1 MRTFFPAILFAAL
14 LFSGCSAGLAPEQLP
29 TQTSTNLHADRLHID
44 VRPLSPY
51 ATEAEQADAEPRPC
65 TGSFV
70 EHELP
75 HVTGTAFERVT
86 YFTSN
91 GAGLA
96 VGDLDNDGDEDFV
109 LANLLGPNQ
118 IFWNEGGWQF
128 RPQLLLDG
136 SLRGLALV
144 DVDGDG
150 WLDITATS
158 RVGEVKFWRN
168 RGDLTDEGRQFSDLQ
183 EPTPLPGVRGF
194 AYSLQWGDLDR
205 DGDLDLVTAS
215 YDASL
220 EKQIGRRA
228 LDANNLNGVFV
239 YENRAGHFLPTR
251 IADHAQAL
259 ALQLLDVN
267 GDRRLDILVGN
278 DFDTRDAVYLGQ
290 RDGSWLAVEPFA
302 TTTFSTMSFDSGD
315 IDNDGQWELFAADMH
330 PYSEEPE
337 IMRQWL
343 PVMETMPP
351 PSPEDG
357 PQVMANVLQ
366 ERQGDGWV
374 DQAEAWLIPYSGWS
388 WSAQFGDL
396 DQDGLL
402 DLYIVNGMTAME
414 IFRHLPGDELVE
426 ENQAYRNDGG
436 NRFDPAPE
444 WKLNSTAGG
453 RGMSMADLDGDGDL
467 DVLINNLRSPSQ
479 LFENQLCSGRSL
491 LVDLRHP
498 ATGNTRALGAE
509 LLLHTST
516 GIYRRSVQA
525 AGGYLSGRSARQ
537 HFGLSDGTRIN
548 ALEIRWPDHTVSV
561 IDGRQLQPDSWLTV
575 VRGDATSDQPSEAT
589 VHSAQPSK
597 QVQHSFRNGKA
608 D

>member
-1 MRTFFPAILFAAL
+1 MRTIFPALLVAAL
-14 LFSGCSAGLAPEQLP
+14 LLCACSPGFGFDNPQGSTSYSALSDSLSITVNPLNLRTASGA
-29 TQTSTNLHADRLHID
+29 
-44 VRPLSPY
+44 
-51 ATEAEQADAEPRPC
+51 QARPC
-65 TGSFV
+65 TGSFA

-118 IFWNEGGWQF
+118 IFWNEGNWNF
-128 RPQLLLDG
+128 RPQLLLEG

-158 RVGEVKFWRN
+158 RTGNLLYWRN
-168 RGDLTDEGRQFSDLQ
+168 LGSDPGPTTFASEQ
-183 EPTPLPGVRGF
+183 EPARLLGVSGF

-228 LDANNLNGVFV
+228 LDATDQNGVFI
-239 YENRAGHFLPTR
+239 YEHANGRFLPTR
-251 IADHAQAL
+251 LASRAQGL
-259 ALQLLDVN
+259 ALQLQDLN

-278 DFDTRDAVYLGQ
+278 DFDVHDAVFLGQ
-290 RDGSWLAVEPFA
+290 RDGSWPAADPFA

-315 IDNDGQWELFAADMH
+315 IDNDGRLELFAADMH
-330 PYSEEPE
+330 PYSKEPE

-351 PSPEDG
+351 PSPEDA

-366 ERQGDGWV
+366 QRQGDAWS
-374 DQAEAWLIPYSGWS
+374 DQAETWQIPFSGWS
-388 WSAQFGDL
+388 WSAQFGDI

-402 DLYIVNGMTAME
+402 DLYVVNGMTAME

-436 NRFDPAPE
+436 NRFTPAPE

-453 RGMSMADLDGDGDL
+453 RSMSMADFDGDGDL

-479 LFENQLCSGRSL
+479 LFENQLCSGQSL

-498 ATGNTRALGAE
+498 GSGNTRALGAE

-516 GIYRRSVQA
+516 GIYRRSVHA
-525 AGGYLSGRSARQ
+525 AAGYLSGRSARQ
-537 HFGLSDGTRIN
+537 HFGLPEGSGIH
-548 ALEIRWPDHTVSV
+548 ALEIRWPDRVLSL
-561 IDGRQLQPDSWLTV
+561 IDGRALQPGSLLTIT
-575 VRGDATSDQPSEAT
+575 RRA
-589 VHSAQPSK
+589 AQTE
-597 QVQHSFRNGKA
+597 
-608 D
+608 

>member
-1 MRTFFPAILFAAL
+1 MRSYLTAL
-14 LFSGCSAGLAPEQLP
+14 LVAAAMLAGCAEFGPSELQELHERLGLSAPNISLSIHGLASQPAAE
-29 TQTSTNLHADRLHID
+29 
-44 VRPLSPY
+44 
-51 ATEAEQADAEPRPC
+51 EAGGRASARC
-65 TGSFV
+65 SGHFV
-70 EHELP
+70 EHTLP

-118 IFWNEGGWQF
+118 IFWNEGDWQF

-136 SLRGLALV
+136 SLRGVALV

-158 RVGEVKFWRN
+158 RSGVFLSWRN
-168 RGDLTDEGRQFSDLQ
+168 NGGEDGAAQFTEEQ
-183 EPTPLPGVRGF
+183 EPGRLQGVIGF
-194 AYSLQWGDLDR
+194 AYSLQWGDLDL

-220 EKQIGRRA
+220 EKQLGRRA
-228 LDANNLNGVFV
+228 LDATDKNGVFV
-239 YENRAGHFLPTR
+239 YENVGGRFVPTR
-251 IADHAQAL
+251 LASRAQGL
-259 ALQLLDVN
+259 ALELLDLN
-267 GDRRLDILVGN
+267 ADGRTDILVGN
-278 DFDTRDAVYLGQ
+278 DFDVRDVVFLNQG
-290 RDGSWLAVEPFA
+290 DGSWLEAEPFA

-315 IDNDGQWELFAADMH
+315 IDNDGSWELFAADMH
-330 PYSEEPE
+330 PYSEDEE
-337 IMRQWL
+337 ILSQWR

-351 PSPEDG
+351 PGPEDG

-366 ERQGDGWV
+366 QRQEDGWA
-374 DQAEAWLIPYSGWS
+374 DTAEDWRIPYSGWS

-402 DLYIVNGMTAME
+402 DLYVVNGMTAME
-414 IFRHLPGDELVE
+414 IFSHLPGDELVE
-426 ENQAYRNDGG
+426 ENQAYRNEGG
-436 NRFDPAPE
+436 SRFVPGPE

-453 RGMSMADLDGDGDL
+453 RGMAMADFDGDGDL

-479 LFENQLCSGRSL
+479 LFENQLCSGYSL

-498 ATGNTRALGAE
+498 GSGNTRALSAE

-516 GIYRRSVQA
+516 GIYRRSVHA

-537 HFGLSDGTRIN
+537 HFGMPPESSII
-548 ALEIRWPDHTVSV
+548 ALEVRWPDGVVSR
-561 IDGRQLQPDSWLTV
+561 IDGQRLEPNSLLTV
-575 VRGDATSDQPSEAT
+575 TRRTPGTEKPAPSGA
-589 VHSAQPSK
+589 SRP
-597 QVQHSFRNGKA
+597 
-608 D
+608 

>member
-1 MRTFFPAILFAAL
+1 MRLSTLALLVAAAL
-14 LFSGCSAGLAPEQLP
+14 VAGCSEFGALDLQGPAAGAGSPQPRTYVISRQLASPPESSASGGESSSHCSGQ
-29 TQTSTNLHADRLHID
+29 
-44 VRPLSPY
+44 
-51 ATEAEQADAEPRPC
+51 
-65 TGSFV
+65 FV
-70 EHELP
+70 EHQLP

-118 IFWNEGGWQF
+118 IFWNEGNWQF

-158 RVGEVKFWRN
+158 RSGIFLYWRN
-168 RGDLTDEGRQFSDLQ
+168 RGGEDSAAPFTTEQ
-183 EPTPLPGVRGF
+183 EPARLQGVDGF
-194 AYSLQWGDLDR
+194 AYSLQWGDLDA

-228 LDANNLNGVFV
+228 LDATDQNGVFV
-239 YENRAGHFLPTR
+239 YKNNGGRFASTRLATRAQG
-251 IADHAQAL
+251 L
-259 ALQLLDVN
+259 ALHLQDLN
-267 GDRRLDILVGN
+267 GDRRPDILVGN
-278 DFDTRDAVYLGQ
+278 DFDVRDIAFLGQ
-290 RDGSWLAVEPFA
+290 RNGGWLATEPFT

-315 IDNDGQWELFAADMH
+315 IDNDGQLELFAADMH

-343 PVMETMPP
+343 PVIETMPP
-351 PSPEDG
+351 PSPADG

-366 ERQGDGWV
+366 KRQDDGWV
-374 DQAEAWLIPYSGWS
+374 DQAEAWRIPYSGWS

-436 NRFDPAPE
+436 NQFEPAPK

-479 LFENQLCSGRSL
+479 MFENQLCSGRSL

-548 ALEIRWPDHTVSV
+548 ALEIRWPDRTVSV
-561 IDGRQLQPDSWLTV
+561 VDGHFLQPDSWLTV
-575 VRGDATSDQPSEAT
+575 VRRDATSEQPSGAI
-589 VHSAQPSK
+589 VRSALPSK
-597 QVQHSFRNGKA
+597 QMQPSYRNGKA

>member
-1 MRTFFPAILFAAL
+1 MRTFLPAILVSAL
-14 LFSGCSAGLAPEQLP
+14 LLSACSAGSDYLSGSISYSALPETRSITVRAL
-29 TQTSTNLHADRLHID
+29 NLHAASGTQDSAQTRTC
-44 VRPLSPY
+44 
-51 ATEAEQADAEPRPC
+51 A
-65 TGSFV
+65 GSFV
-70 EHELP
+70 EHKLP

-118 IFWNEGGWQF
+118 IFWNEGNWQF
-128 RPQLLLDG
+128 HPQLLLDG

-144 DVDGDG
+144 DIDGDG
-150 WLDITATS
+150 WLDIAATS
-158 RVGEVKFWRN
+158 RSGTLLYWHNQGAEDNTAPF
-168 RGDLTDEGRQFSDLQ
+168 TDEQ
-183 EPTPLPGVRGF
+183 EPVRLQGVTGL

-220 EKQIGRRA
+220 EKQMGRRA
-228 LDANNLNGVFV
+228 LDATNQNGVFF
-239 YENRAGHFLPTR
+239 YENENGRFLPTR
-251 IADHAQAL
+251 LASRAQGL
-259 ALQLLDVN
+259 ALNLLDLN
-267 GDRRLDILVGN
+267 ADRRLDILVGN
-278 DFDTRDAVYLGQ
+278 DFDLHDAVFLNQ
-290 RDGSWLAVEPFA
+290 RDGSWLASDPFA

-315 IDNDGQWELFAADMH
+315 IDNDGQLELFAADMH

-351 PSPEDG
+351 PSPEDA

-366 ERQGDGWV
+366 EWQGDDWS
-374 DQAEAWLIPYSGWS
+374 DQAEAWRIPFSGWS
-388 WSAQFGDL
+388 WSAQFGDIN
-396 DQDGLL
+396 QDGLL
-402 DLYIVNGMTAME
+402 DLYVVNGMTAME

-436 NRFDPAPE
+436 NRFTPAPE

-453 RGMSMADLDGDGDL
+453 RSMSMADFDGDGDL

-479 LFENQLCSGRSL
+479 LFENRLCSGQSL
-491 LVDLRHP
+491 LVDLRQP
-498 ATGNTRALGAE
+498 DSGNTRALGAE

-516 GIYRRSVQA
+516 GIYRRSVHA

-537 HFGLSDGTRIN
+537 HFGMPLESRII
-548 ALEIRWPDHTVSV
+548 ALEVRWPDRVLSL
-561 IDGRQLQPDSWLTV
+561 IDGRALQPGSLLTIT
-575 VRGDATSDQPSEAT
+575 RRA
-589 VHSAQPSK
+589 
-597 QVQHSFRNGKA
+597 VQT

>member
-1 MRTFFPAILFAAL
+1 MRTIFPALLVAAL
-14 LFSGCSAGLAPEQLP
+14 LLCACSAGLDFDNLQG
-29 TQTSTNLHADRLHID
+29 STFYSALSDSLSITVN
-44 VRPLSPY
+44 PLNPRTAS
-51 ATEAEQADAEPRPC
+51 AAQSRPC
-65 TGSFV
+65 TGSFA

-118 IFWNEGGWQF
+118 IFWNEGNWQF

-158 RVGEVKFWRN
+158 RSGILLYWRN
-168 RGDLTDEGRQFSDLQ
+168 SGGEEGSPPFTSEQ
-183 EPTPLPGVRGF
+183 EPARLQGVDGF
-194 AYSLQWGDLDR
+194 AYSLQWGDLDA

-228 LDANNLNGVFV
+228 LDATDQNGVFV
-239 YENRAGHFLPTR
+239 YKNENGRFWPTR
-251 IADHAQAL
+251 LASRSQGL
-259 ALQLLDVN
+259 ALQLQDLN
-267 GDRRLDILVGN
+267 GDRRIDILVGN
-278 DFDTRDAVYLGQ
+278 DFDVHDAVFLNQ
-290 RDGSWLAVEPFA
+290 RGGSWLEAEPFA
-302 TTTFSTMSFDSGD
+302 TTTFSTMSFDTGD
-315 IDNDGQWELFAADMH
+315 IDNDGRLELFAADMH

-351 PSPEDG
+351 PSPDDA

-366 ERQGDGWV
+366 ERQGNAWS
-374 DQAEAWLIPYSGWS
+374 DQAEAWQIPFSGWS
-388 WSAQFGDL
+388 WSAQFGDI

-402 DLYIVNGMTAME
+402 DLYVVNGMTAME

-436 NRFDPAPE
+436 NRFTPAPE

-453 RGMSMADLDGDGDL
+453 RGMSMADFDGDGDL

-479 LFENQLCSGRSL
+479 FFENQLCSGRSL
-491 LVDLRHP
+491 LVDLRQP
-498 ATGNTRALGAE
+498 GSGNTRALGAE

-516 GIYRRSVQA
+516 GIYRRSVHA

-537 HFGLSDGTRIN
+537 HFGMPLESRIIM
-548 ALEIRWPDHTVSV
+548 LEVRWPDRVLSL
-561 IDGRQLQPDSWLTV
+561 IDGRAIQPATLLTIT
-575 VRGDATSDQPSEAT
+575 RRAAQSD
-589 VHSAQPSK
+589 
-597 QVQHSFRNGKA
+597 
-608 D
+608 

>member
-1 MRTFFPAILFAAL
+1 MRTSFPSLLVAAL
-14 LFSGCSAGLAPEQLP
+14 LLSACSTAFVYDLLPGSVSYAPLSDALS
-29 TQTSTNLHADRLHID
+29 TTVHTSPLHA
-44 VRPLSPY
+44 PA
-51 ATEAEQADAEPRPC
+51 ATQSRPC

-70 EHELP
+70 EHQLP
-75 HVTGTAFERVT
+75 HVTGTAFDRVT

-118 IFWNEGGWQF
+118 IFWNEGNWQF

-158 RVGEVKFWRN
+158 RSGILLYWRN
-168 RGDLTDEGRQFSDLQ
+168 SGGEEGSPPFTSEQESTRLQ
-183 EPTPLPGVRGF
+183 GVDGF
-194 AYSLQWGDLDR
+194 AYSLQWGDLDA

-228 LDANNLNGVFV
+228 LDATDQNGVFV
-239 YENRAGHFLPTR
+239 YENDNGRFLPTR
-251 IADHAQAL
+251 LASRAQGL
-259 ALQLLDVN
+259 ALQLQDLD
-267 GDRRLDILVGN
+267 GDRRMDILVGN
-278 DFDTRDAVYLGQ
+278 DFDVRDAVFLGQ
-290 RDGSWLAVEPFA
+290 RDRSWLAADPFA
-302 TTTFSTMSFDSGD
+302 TTTFSTMSFDTGD
-315 IDNDGQWELFAADMH
+315 IDNDGQMELFAADMH
-330 PYSEEPE
+330 PYSEDPE
-337 IMRQWL
+337 IMSQWL

-351 PSPEDG
+351 PSPDDG

-366 ERQGDGWV
+366 ERHGDDWSE
-374 DQAEAWLIPYSGWS
+374 QAEAWRIPYSGWS
-388 WSAQFGDL
+388 WSAQFGDI

-402 DLYIVNGMTAME
+402 DLYVVNGMTAME

-436 NRFDPAPE
+436 KRFTPAPE
-444 WKLNSTAGG
+444 WNLNSTAGG
-453 RGMSMADLDGDGDL
+453 RGMSMADFDGDGDL

-479 LFENQLCSGRSL
+479 MFENRLCSGRSL
-491 LVDLRHP
+491 LIDLRQP
-498 ATGNTRALGAE
+498 NSGNTRALGAE

-516 GIYRRSVQA
+516 GIYRRSVHA

-537 HFGLSDGTRIN
+537 HFGLPPESRII
-548 ALEIRWPDHTVSV
+548 ALEVRWPDRVLSL
-561 IDGRQLQPDSWLTV
+561 IDGRAIQPTSLLTIT
-575 VRGDATSDQPSEAT
+575 RRATQTD
-589 VHSAQPSK
+589 
-597 QVQHSFRNGKA
+597 
-608 D
+608 

>member
-1 MRTFFPAILFAAL
+1 MRTFFPTLLIAAL
-14 LFSGCSAGLAPEQLP
+14 LLSGCSAGLTYESLSHAPSSLQPSVRLQINPLP
-29 TQTSTNLHADRLHID
+29 LTPRSEGAAQTGAQS
-44 VRPLSPY
+44 
-51 ATEAEQADAEPRPC
+51 RPC

-75 HVTGTAFERVT
+75 HITGTAFERVA

-118 IFWNEGGWQF
+118 IFWNEGNWQF

-158 RVGEVKFWRN
+158 RSGIFLYWRN
-168 RGDLTDEGRQFSDLQ
+168 RGGENSTTPFTSEQ
-183 EPTPLPGVRGF
+183 EPGRLQGVNGF
-194 AYSLQWGDLDR
+194 AYSQQWGDLDA

-228 LDANNLNGVFV
+228 LDATDQNGVFV
-239 YENRAGHFLPTR
+239 YINNNGSFAPTR
-251 IADHAQAL
+251 LASRAQGL
-259 ALQLLDVN
+259 ALHLQDLN
-267 GDRRLDILVGN
+267 GDRRPDILVGN
-278 DFDTRDAVYLGQ
+278 DFDVRDIAFLGQ
-290 RDGSWLAVEPFA
+290 HNGGWLATEPFA

-315 IDNDGQWELFAADMH
+315 IDNDGRWELFAADMH

-337 IMRQWL
+337 VMSQWL

-366 ERQGDGWV
+366 ERQGDAWS
-374 DQAEAWLIPYSGWS
+374 DQAEAWRIPFSGWS

-402 DLYIVNGMTAME
+402 DLYVVNGMTAME

-436 NRFDPAPE
+436 NSFTPAPE

-453 RGMSMADLDGDGDL
+453 RGMSMADFDGDGDL

-479 LFENQLCSGRSL
+479 LFENQLCSGKSL

-498 ATGNTRALGAE
+498 GSGNTRALGAE
-509 LLLHTST
+509 LLLHTSS
-516 GIYRRSVQA
+516 GILRRTVQA

-537 HFGLSDGTRIN
+537 HFGLPPESSII
-548 ALEIRWPDHTVSV
+548 ALEVRWPDRVVTL
-561 IDGRQLQPDSWLTV
+561 IDVQLLQPNSLLTV
-575 VRGDATSDQPSEAT
+575 TRLFSGTEQATPSDAGP
-589 VHSAQPSK
+589 P
-597 QVQHSFRNGKA
+597 
-608 D
+608 

>member
-1 MRTFFPAILFAAL
+1 MRLSTLALLVAAAL
-14 LFSGCSAGLAPEQLP
+14 VAGCSEFGALDLQGPAAGAGSPQPRTYVISRQLASPPESSASGGESSSHCSGQ
-29 TQTSTNLHADRLHID
+29 
-44 VRPLSPY
+44 
-51 ATEAEQADAEPRPC
+51 
-65 TGSFV
+65 FV
-70 EHELP
+70 EHQLP

-118 IFWNEGGWQF
+118 IFWNEGNWQF

-158 RVGEVKFWRN
+158 RSGILLYWRN
-168 RGDLTDEGRQFSDLQ
+168 NGGRGDAAPFTSEQ
-183 EPTPLPGVRGF
+183 EPARLPGVSGF

-205 DGDLDLVTAS
+205 DGDLDLVTAT

-220 EKQIGRRA
+220 EKQMGRRA
-228 LDANNLNGVFV
+228 LEATDHNGVFV
-239 YENRAGHFLPTR
+239 YENDDGRFSSTRLASRAQG
-251 IADHAQAL
+251 L
-259 ALQLLDVN
+259 ALQLLDLN

-278 DFDTRDAVYLGQ
+278 DFDVRDAVFLGQ
-290 RDGSWLAVEPFA
+290 RDGRWLKTEQFA

-343 PVMETMPP
+343 PVIETMPP
-351 PSPEDG
+351 PSPADG

-366 ERQGDGWV
+366 KRQDDGWV

-436 NRFDPAPE
+436 KRFEPAPE

-453 RGMSMADLDGDGDL
+453 RGMSMADFDGDGDL
-467 DVLINNLRSPSQ
+467 DVLINNLRAPAQ
-479 LFENQLCSGRSL
+479 LFENRLCTGRSL
-491 LVDLRHP
+491 LVDLRQP
-498 ATGNTRALGAE
+498 GTGNTRALGAE

-516 GIYRRSVQA
+516 GIYRRSLQA

-537 HFGLSDGTRIN
+537 HFGLPDGSRIN
-548 ALEIRWPDHTVSV
+548 ALEIRWPDHALSV
-561 IDGRQLQPDSWLTV
+561 VDGRHLQPDSLLTV
-575 VRGDATSDQPSEAT
+575 VRREATSEQPSGA
-589 VHSAQPSK
+589 VVRSAQPSK
-597 QVQHSFRNGKA
+597 QMQPSYRNGKA

>member
-1 MRTFFPAILFAAL
+1 MNPRTA
-14 LFSGCSAGLAPEQLP
+14 SA
-29 TQTSTNLHADRLHID
+29 TQS
-44 VRPLSPY
+44 
-51 ATEAEQADAEPRPC
+51 RPC
-65 TGSFV
+65 TGTFV
-70 EHELP
+70 AHELP

-118 IFWNEGGWQF
+118 IFWNDGNWQF

-158 RVGEVKFWRN
+158 RSGILLYWRN
-168 RGDLTDEGRQFSDLQ
+168 SGGEEGSPFTSQQ
-183 EPTPLPGVRGF
+183 EPARLQGVDGF
-194 AYSLQWGDLDR
+194 AYSLQWGDLDA

-228 LDANNLNGVFV
+228 LDATDQNGVFV
-239 YENRAGHFLPTR
+239 YKNENGRFLPTR
-251 IADHAQAL
+251 LASRSQGL
-259 ALQLLDVN
+259 ALQLQDLN
-267 GDRRLDILVGN
+267 GDRRIDILVGN
-278 DFDTRDAVYLGQ
+278 DFDVHDAVFLGQ
-290 RDGSWLAVEPFA
+290 RDGSWLKAEPFA
-302 TTTFSTMSFDSGD
+302 TTTFSTMSFDTGD
-315 IDNDGQWELFAADMH
+315 IDNDGLPELFAADMH

-351 PSPEDG
+351 PSPDDA

-366 ERQGDGWV
+366 ERQGDAWS
-374 DQAEAWLIPYSGWS
+374 DQAEAWRIPYSGWS
-388 WSAQFGDL
+388 WSAQFGDI

-402 DLYIVNGMTAME
+402 DLYVVNGMTAME

-436 NRFDPAPE
+436 KRFTPAPE
-444 WKLNSTAGG
+444 WMLNSTAGG
-453 RGMSMADLDGDGDL
+453 RGMSMTDFDGDGDL

-479 LFENQLCSGRSL
+479 IFENQLCSGQSL

-498 ATGNTRALGAE
+498 GSGNTRALGAE

-516 GIYRRSVQA
+516 GIYRRSVHA

-537 HFGLSDGTRIN
+537 HFGIPLESRII
-548 ALEIRWPDHTVSV
+548 ALEVRWPDRVLSLIDLPV
-561 IDGRQLQPDSWLTV
+561 IQPGSLLTIT
-575 VRGDATSDQPSEAT
+575 RRATQ
-589 VHSAQPSK
+589 
-597 QVQHSFRNGKA
+597 A

>member
-1 MRTFFPAILFAAL
+1 MRIAILALLIAAAL
-14 LFSGCSAGLAPEQLP
+14 LAGCSEFKASDLQKLHESLGPNAPNISLSINRLASQPGSSAAGG
-29 TQTSTNLHADRLHID
+29 QTSARCSGH
-44 VRPLSPY
+44 
-51 ATEAEQADAEPRPC
+51 
-65 TGSFV
+65 FV
-70 EHELP
+70 EHTVP
-75 HVTGTAFERVT
+75 HITGTAFERVT

-158 RVGEVKFWRN
+158 RSGALLYWRN
-168 RGDLTDEGRQFSDLQ
+168 NGREDGAAPFTEEQ
-183 EPTPLPGVRGF
+183 EPGRLMGVSGF
-194 AYSLQWGDLDR
+194 AYSLQWGDLDM

-220 EKQIGRRA
+220 EKQLGRRSLEA
-228 LDANNLNGVFV
+228 TDKNGVFA
-239 YENRAGHFLPTR
+239 YLNDNGRFLPTR
-251 IADHAQAL
+251 LASKAQGL
-259 ALQLLDVN
+259 ALELLDL
-267 GDRRLDILVGN
+267 DRDGRLDILVGN
-278 DFDTRDAVYLGQ
+278 DFDVRDVVFLNQG
-290 RDGSWLAVEPFA
+290 DGSWLKTEPFA
-302 TTTFSTMSFDSGD
+302 TTTFSTMSFDRGD
-315 IDNDGQWELFAADMH
+315 IDNDGSWELFAADMH
-330 PYSEEPE
+330 PYSEDEQ
-337 IMRQWL
+337 IMAQWR

-351 PSPEDG
+351 PSPDDG

-366 ERQGDGWV
+366 VRREDGWA
-374 DQAEAWLIPYSGWS
+374 DTAEDWRIPFSGWT
-388 WSAQFGDL
+388 WSVQFGDL

-402 DLYIVNGMTAME
+402 DLYVVNGMTAME
-414 IFRHLPGDELVE
+414 IFSHLPGDELVE

-436 NRFDPAPE
+436 SQFLPAPE

-453 RGMSMADLDGDGDL
+453 RGMTMADFDSDGDL

-479 LFENQLCSGRSL
+479 LFENQLCSGLSL
-491 LVDLRHP
+491 IVDLRQP
-498 ATGNTRALGAE
+498 GSGNTRALGAE

-516 GIYRRSVQA
+516 GTYRRNVHA

-537 HFGLSDGTRIN
+537 HFGLPRGSRPI
-548 ALEIRWPDHTVSV
+548 ALEVRWPDGAVSRIEWPSV
-561 IDGRQLQPDSWLTV
+561 KANRWLTIT
-575 VRGDATSDQPSEAT
+575 RG
-589 VHSAQPSK
+589 SK
-597 QVQHSFRNGKA
+597 NFQ
-608 D
+608 

>member
-1 MRTFFPAILFAAL
+1 MRMPTFAL
-14 LFSGCSAGLAPEQLP
+14 LVSALLLCGCSAGFVYDALPGSTSYSALSDAPGITVHSSDLQAASE
-29 TQTSTNLHADRLHID
+29 TQSGAQ
-44 VRPLSPY
+44 S
-51 ATEAEQADAEPRPC
+51 RPC
-65 TGSFV
+65 TGGFV

-75 HVTGTAFERVT
+75 HVTGAAFERVT

-118 IFWNEGGWQF
+118 IFWNEGDWQF

-158 RVGEVKFWRN
+158 RAGILLFWRN
-168 RGDLTDEGRQFSDLQ
+168 RGGEDGSAPFSNEQ
-183 EPTPLPGVRGF
+183 EPTRLQGVRGF
-194 AYSLQWGDLDR
+194 AYSLQWGDLDS

-228 LDANNLNGVFV
+228 LDATVQNGVFV
-239 YENRAGHFLPTR
+239 YENDNGQFLPTR
-251 IADHAQAL
+251 LASRAQGL
-259 ALQLLDVN
+259 ALQLLDLN
-267 GDRRLDILVGN
+267 DDRRLDILVGN
-278 DFDTRDAVYLGQ
+278 DFDVRDAVFLGQ
-290 RDGSWLAVEPFA
+290 RDGSWLATEPFA

-315 IDNDGQWELFAADMH
+315 IDNDGRLELFAADMH

-351 PSPEDG
+351 PSPDDG

-366 ERQGDGWV
+366 ERQDDRWS
-374 DQAEAWLIPYSGWS
+374 DQAAAWRIPFSGWS
-388 WSAQFGDL
+388 WSAQFGDI

-402 DLYIVNGMTAME
+402 DLYVVNGMTAME

-426 ENQAYRNDGG
+426 ENQAYRNEGG
-436 NRFDPAPE
+436 NRFTPAPE
-444 WKLNSTAGG
+444 WRLNSTAGG
-453 RGMSMADLDGDGDL
+453 RSMSMADFDGDGDP

-498 ATGNTRALGAE
+498 GSGNTRALGAE

-537 HFGLSDGTRIN
+537 HFGLPRDSSII
-548 ALEIRWPDHTVSV
+548 ALEVRWPDRVVTM
-561 IDGRQLQPDSWLTV
+561 IDGGSLQPDSLLTV
-575 VRGDATSDQPSEAT
+575 TRRAGRSQSSKGATSILTGGSQ
-589 VHSAQPSK
+589 
-597 QVQHSFRNGKA
+597 
-608 D
+608 

>member
-1 MRTFFPAILFAAL
+1 MRTFLPAILVSAL
-14 LFSGCSAGLAPEQLP
+14 LLCACSAGFDFLP
-29 TQTSTNLHADRLHID
+29 GSTSYNALSDTTGIT
-44 VRPLSPY
+44 VQPLNPRTAS
-51 ATEAEQADAEPRPC
+51 AAQSRPC
-65 TGSFV
+65 TRTFV
-70 EHELP
+70 EHPLP

-118 IFWNEGGWQF
+118 IFWNEGNWQF

-158 RVGEVKFWRN
+158 RSGILLYWRN
-168 RGDLTDEGRQFSDLQ
+168 SGGEEGSPPFTSEQ
-183 EPTPLPGVRGF
+183 EPARLQGVDGF
-194 AYSLQWGDLDR
+194 AYSLQWGDLDA

-228 LDANNLNGVFV
+228 LDATDQNGVFV
-239 YENRAGHFLPTR
+239 YKNENGRFWATR
-251 IADHAQAL
+251 LASRSQGL
-259 ALQLLDVN
+259 ALQLLDLN
-267 GDRRLDILVGN
+267 GDRRIDILVGN
-278 DFDTRDAVYLGQ
+278 DFDVHDAVFLGQ
-290 RDGSWLAVEPFA
+290 RDGSWLEAQPFA
-302 TTTFSTMSFDSGD
+302 TTTFSTMSFDTGD
-315 IDNDGQWELFAADMH
+315 IDNDGQLELFSADMH

-337 IMRQWL
+337 IMSQWL

-351 PSPEDG
+351 PSPDDA

-366 ERQGDGWV
+366 ERLGNEWSDR
-374 DQAEAWLIPYSGWS
+374 AEAWRIPFSGWS
-388 WSAQFGDL
+388 WSAQFGDI

-402 DLYIVNGMTAME
+402 DLYVVNGMTAME

-436 NRFDPAPE
+436 SRFTPAPE

-453 RGMSMADLDGDGDL
+453 RGMSMADFDGDGDL

-479 LFENQLCSGRSL
+479 IFENQLCSGQSL

-498 ATGNTRALGAE
+498 GSGNTRALGAE

-516 GIYRRSVQA
+516 GIYRRSVHA

-537 HFGLSDGTRIN
+537 HFGIPLESRII
-548 ALEIRWPDHTVSV
+548 ALEVRWPDRVLSL
-561 IDGRQLQPDSWLTV
+561 IDVRALQPGSLLTV
-575 VRGDATSDQPSEAT
+575 TRRTAQTDWPGPGEDSQP
-589 VHSAQPSK
+589 
-597 QVQHSFRNGKA
+597 
-608 D
+608 

>member
-1 MRTFFPAILFAAL
+1 MRTFLPAILVSAL
-14 LFSGCSAGLAPEQLP
+14 LLCACSAGFGFDKLQGS
-29 TQTSTNLHADRLHID
+29 TSYSALSDSLSITVNPLNLRTA
-44 VRPLSPY
+44 ST
-51 ATEAEQADAEPRPC
+51 AQSRPC
-65 TGSFV
+65 TGGFV
-70 EHELP
+70 EHKLP

-96 VGDLDNDGDEDFV
+96 VGDLDNDGDEDFI

-118 IFWNEGGWQF
+118 IFWNEGNWQF
-128 RPQLLLDG
+128 HPQLLLDG

-158 RVGEVKFWRN
+158 RSGTLLYWHNQGAEDNSAPF
-168 RGDLTDEGRQFSDLQ
+168 TDEQ
-183 EPTPLPGVRGF
+183 EPVRLRGVTGL

-220 EKQIGRRA
+220 EKQMGRRA
-228 LDANNLNGVFV
+228 LDATDQNGVFI
-239 YENRAGHFLPTR
+239 YENGNGRFLPTR
-251 IADHAQAL
+251 LASRAQGL
-259 ALQLLDVN
+259 ALQLQDLN

-278 DFDTRDAVYLGQ
+278 DFDLHDAVFLNQ
-290 RDGSWLAVEPFA
+290 RDGSWLASDPFA

-315 IDNDGQWELFAADMH
+315 IDNDGQLELFAADMH

-351 PSPEDG
+351 PNPDDA

-366 ERQGDGWV
+366 EWQGDDWS
-374 DQAEAWLIPYSGWS
+374 DQAESWRIPFSGWS
-388 WSAQFGDL
+388 WSAQFGDI

-402 DLYIVNGMTAME
+402 DLYVVNGMPAME

-436 NRFDPAPE
+436 NRFTPAPE

-453 RGMSMADLDGDGDL
+453 RGMSMADFDGDGDL

-479 LFENQLCSGRSL
+479 MFENRLCSGQSL
-491 LVDLRHP
+491 LVDLRHLGS
-498 ATGNTRALGAE
+498 GNTRALGAE

-516 GIYRRSVQA
+516 GIYRRSVHA

-537 HFGLSDGTRIN
+537 HFGMPLESRII
-548 ALEIRWPDHTVSV
+548 ALEVRWPDRVLSL
-561 IDGRQLQPDSWLTV
+561 IDGRALQPGSLLTIT
-575 VRGDATSDQPSEAT
+575 RRA
-589 VHSAQPSK
+589 AQT
-597 QVQHSFRNGKA
+597 

>member
-1 MRTFFPAILFAAL
+1 MRTFLPAILVSAL
-14 LFSGCSAGLAPEQLP
+14 LLCACSAGFGFDSLP
-29 TQTSTNLHADRLHID
+29 GSTSYSALSDTTSITVQPLNPRTASATQS
-44 VRPLSPY
+44 
-51 ATEAEQADAEPRPC
+51 RPC
-65 TGSFV
+65 TGTFV
-70 EHELP
+70 AHELP

-109 LANLLGPNQ
+109 LANLLGHNQ
-118 IFWNEGGWQF
+118 IFWNEGNWNF

-158 RVGEVKFWRN
+158 RSGILLYWRN
-168 RGDLTDEGRQFSDLQ
+168 SGGEEGSPPFTSQQ
-183 EPTPLPGVRGF
+183 EPARLQGVDGF
-194 AYSLQWGDLDR
+194 AYSLQWGDLDA

-228 LDANNLNGVFV
+228 LDPTDQNGVFV
-239 YENRAGHFLPTR
+239 YENDNGRFLPTR
-251 IADHAQAL
+251 LASRAQGL
-259 ALQLLDVN
+259 ALHLQDLN

-278 DFDTRDAVYLGQ
+278 DFDVHDAVFLGQ
-290 RDGSWLAVEPFA
+290 RDGSWLKAEPFA
-302 TTTFSTMSFDSGD
+302 TTTFSTMSFDTGD
-315 IDNDGQWELFAADMH
+315 IDNDGLPELFAADMH

-351 PSPEDG
+351 PSPDDA

-366 ERQGDGWV
+366 ERQGDAWS
-374 DQAEAWLIPYSGWS
+374 DQAEAWRIPYSGWS
-388 WSAQFGDL
+388 WSAQFGDI

-402 DLYIVNGMTAME
+402 DLYVVNGMTAME

-436 NRFDPAPE
+436 KRFTPAPE
-444 WKLNSTAGG
+444 WMLNSTAGG
-453 RGMSMADLDGDGDL
+453 RGMSMTDFDGDGDL

-479 LFENQLCSGRSL
+479 IFENQLCSGQSL

-498 ATGNTRALGAE
+498 GSGNTRALGAE

-516 GIYRRSVQA
+516 GIYRRSVHA

-537 HFGLSDGTRIN
+537 HFGIPLESRII
-548 ALEIRWPDHTVSV
+548 ALEVRWPDRVLSLIDVPV
-561 IDGRQLQPDSWLTV
+561 IQPGNLLTIT
-575 VRGDATSDQPSEAT
+575 RRATQ
-589 VHSAQPSK
+589 
-597 QVQHSFRNGKA
+597 A

>member
-1 MRTFFPAILFAAL
+1 MRSYLTAL
-14 LFSGCSAGLAPEQLP
+14 LVAAAMLAGCAEFGPSELQELHERLGLSAPNISLSIHSLASQPAAE
-29 TQTSTNLHADRLHID
+29 
-44 VRPLSPY
+44 
-51 ATEAEQADAEPRPC
+51 EAGGRASARC
-65 TGSFV
+65 TGHFV
-70 EHELP
+70 EHTLP

-96 VGDLDNDGDEDFV
+96 VGDLDNDGDEDVV

-118 IFWNEGGWQF
+118 IFWNEGDWQF

-158 RVGEVKFWRN
+158 RSGVFLFWRN
-168 RGDLTDEGRQFSDLQ
+168 NGGEDGVAQFTEEQ
-183 EPTPLPGVRGF
+183 EPGRLQGVIGF
-194 AYSLQWGDLDR
+194 AYSLQWGDLDL

-220 EKQIGRRA
+220 EKQLGRRA
-228 LDANNLNGVFV
+228 LDATDKNGVFV
-239 YENRAGHFLPTR
+239 YENDGGRFVPTR
-251 IADHAQAL
+251 LASRAQGL
-259 ALQLLDVN
+259 ALELLDLN
-267 GDRRLDILVGN
+267 GDGRTDILVGN
-278 DFDTRDAVYLGQ
+278 DFDVRDVVFLNQG
-290 RDGSWLAVEPFA
+290 DGSWLEAEPFA

-315 IDNDGQWELFAADMH
+315 IDNDGSWELFAADMH
-330 PYSEEPE
+330 PYSEDEE
-337 IMRQWL
+337 ILSQWR

-351 PSPEDG
+351 PGPEDG

-366 ERQGDGWV
+366 QRQEDGWA
-374 DQAEAWLIPYSGWS
+374 DTAEDWRIPFSGWS

-402 DLYIVNGMTAME
+402 DLYVVNGMTAME
-414 IFRHLPGDELVE
+414 VFGHLPGDELVE
-426 ENQAYRNDGG
+426 ENQAYRNDEG
-436 NRFDPAPE
+436 NRFTPMPE

-453 RGMSMADLDGDGDL
+453 RGMSMADFDGDGDL

-479 LFENQLCSGRSL
+479 LFENQLCSGYSL

-498 ATGNTRALGAE
+498 GSGNTRALSAE

-516 GIYRRSVQA
+516 GIYRRSVHA

-537 HFGLSDGTRIN
+537 HFGMPPESSII
-548 ALEIRWPDHTVSV
+548 ALEVRWPDGVVSR
-561 IDGRQLQPDSWLTV
+561 IDGQRLEPTSILTV
-575 VRGDATSDQPSEAT
+575 TRRTPGTEKPAPSGA
-589 VHSAQPSK
+589 SRP
-597 QVQHSFRNGKA
+597 
-608 D
+608 

>member
-1 MRTFFPAILFAAL
+1 MRIATLALAFVAL
-14 LFSGCSAGLAPEQLP
+14 LLSACSAAFVSDHLPSSVSYAPLSE
-29 TQTSTNLHADRLHID
+29 THSITVQTS
-44 VRPLSPY
+44 SPRAAS
-51 ATEAEQADAEPRPC
+51 ATQNGAQPPSC

-70 EHELP
+70 EHLLP

-118 IFWNEGGWQF
+118 IFWNEGNWNF
-128 RPQLLLDG
+128 RPQLLLDS

-144 DVDGDG
+144 DLDGDG

-158 RVGEVKFWRN
+158 RSGTLVYWHNQGA
-168 RGDLTDEGRQFSDLQ
+168 GDNTAPFADEQELARLQ
-183 EPTPLPGVRGF
+183 GVTGL

-220 EKQIGRRA
+220 EKQMGRRA
-228 LDANNLNGVFV
+228 LDATDQNGVFI
-239 YENRAGHFLPTR
+239 YENENGRFLPTR
-251 IADHAQAL
+251 LASRAQGL
-259 ALQLLDVN
+259 ALQLLDLN

-278 DFDTRDAVYLGQ
+278 DFDLHDAVFLNQ
-290 RDGSWLAVEPFA
+290 RDGSWLAADLFA

-315 IDNDGQWELFAADMH
+315 IDNDGRPELFAADMH

-337 IMRQWL
+337 IMRQWQ

-351 PSPEDG
+351 PSPDDA

-366 ERQGDGWV
+366 ERQGDAWS
-374 DQAEAWLIPYSGWS
+374 DQAEAWRIPYSGWS
-388 WSAQFGDL
+388 WSAQFGDI

-402 DLYIVNGMTAME
+402 DLYVVNGMTAME

-436 NRFDPAPE
+436 KRFTPAPE
-444 WKLNSTAGG
+444 WMLNSTAGG
-453 RGMSMADLDGDGDL
+453 RGMSMADFDGDGDL

-479 LFENQLCSGRSL
+479 MFENQLCSGQSL

-498 ATGNTRALGAE
+498 GSGNTRALGAE

-516 GIYRRSVQA
+516 GVLRRSVHA

-537 HFGLSDGTRIN
+537 HFGLPEGSGIH
-548 ALEIRWPDHTVSV
+548 ALEIRWPDRVLSL
-561 IDGRQLQPDSWLTV
+561 IDVRGLQPGSLLTIT
-575 VRGDATSDQPSEAT
+575 RRA
-589 VHSAQPSK
+589 AQT
-597 QVQHSFRNGKA
+597 